1 MSAGTSVSA
10 GVSTESST
18 GVSTAVVNEGRTV
31 ASGARARG
39 AVGPRAWLAVAAVM
53 FAVAWGGNEFTP
65 LLVLYR
71 EVGHFSAVT
80 VDALLAAYVL
90 GIIPALLLG
99 GPLSDRYGRR
109 PLLLPAAPVAL
120 VGSLVLAAGDSSAA
134 LLATGRVLCGV
145 ALGLVMAVGTTWVK
159 ELTDAAAVA
168 AGVPDG
174 GSGARRAG
182 LALTLGFLVGAGVAA
197 VLAQWAPWPTHT
209 AYLLHAVLAVA
220 AGAWVLGV
228 PETRMAPDGA
238 ARGRLRD
245 DLRVP
250 AVAHRRFL
258 RVVVPVAPW
267 VFGCAGSAYAVLPG
281 LVSASAGSA
290 PIAFSGLMTVLGLGC
305 GVGIQVLGRLID
317 TRHSARASVV
327 AMSIV
332 VVGMGFGAYAA
343 ARLDLPTALVAAAVL
358 GAGYGL
364 ALVAGLSEVQRIATP
379 DDLAGLT
386 AVYYSIT
393 YVGFC
398 VPVALAALS
407 VRWTYTQMF
416 LGGLVIAAVCLAIV
430 ASAWRAHLPTGERD
444 DTSGADDETDRTAPT
459 GANGALAASRM
470 G

>member
-1 MSAGTSVSA
+1 MSAATSVPGSERA
-10 GVSTESST
+10 ENETAPSGHGV
-18 GVSTAVVNEGRTV
+18 GTV
-31 ASGARARG
+31 
-39 AVGPRAWLAVAAVM
+39 VGPRAWVAVAAVM

-65 LLVLYR
+65 LLVMYR

-109 PLLLPAAPVAL
+109 PLLLPAAPIAL
-120 VGSLVLAAGDSSAA
+120 VGSLVLAAGESSAA

-168 AGVPDG
+168 SGVPDG

-220 AGAWVLGV
+220 SGVWVLGV
-228 PETRMAPDGA
+228 PETRAAPDGA
-238 ARGRLRD
+238 SRGRLRD

-444 DTSGADDETDRTAPT
+444 VTPGAADETDRTAPT

>member
-1 MSAGTSVSA
+1 M
-10 GVSTESST
+10 
-18 GVSTAVVNEGRTV
+18 
-31 ASGARARG
+31 
-39 AVGPRAWLAVAAVM
+39 AVAAVM

-65 LLVLYR
+65 LLVMYR

-90 GIIPALLLG
+90 GIVPALLLG

-109 PLLLPAAPVAL
+109 PLLLPAAPIAL
-120 VGSLVLAAGDSSAA
+120 VGSLVLAAGESSAA

-159 ELTDAAAVA
+159 ELTDAAAA
-168 AGVPDG
+168 ASGVPDG

-209 AYLLHAVLAVA
+209 AYLLHGVLAVA
-220 AGAWVLGV
+220 AGVWVLGV
-228 PETRMAPDGA
+228 PETRVSPDGA

-332 VVGMGFGAYAA
+332 VVGMGFGAYAS
-343 ARLDLPTALVAAAVL
+343 ARLDLPTALVAAMVL

-386 AVYYSIT
+386 AVYYSLT
-393 YVGFC
+393 YIGFC

-416 LGGLVIAAVCLAIV
+416 LGGLAIAAVCLAIV

-444 DTSGADDETDRTAPT
+444 VVAGAADETDRTAAT
-459 GANGALAASRM
+459 GANGALEPSRM